1 MSIITLLTDFGSA
14 SPYPA
19 EMKGVLLGLC
29 RATIVD
35 ITHDVPRH
43 DVVRGAYLLAGV
55 ARACAAGTV
64 HLAVIDPGVGTARQ
78 PLAIGSGGQFFV
90 GPDNGLL
97 MPAARALGVPRA
109 FAIDAAAFARRPL
122 SATFHGRD
130 LFAPA
135 AAALALGLPI
145 ERVGREAQPPMELPA
160 APLERTVGRVV
171 GQIIYRDPFGNLVTN
186 IPDAWLRDVPERF
199 VLEHRHGRSPIRR
212 VRTYADAAGGELLA
226 LAGSDGTVEIAL
238 NAGEA
243 ASLLGLD
250 AGDVVTFTES
260 S

>member
-1 MSIITLLTDFGSA
+1 MSIITLLTDFGSG

-43 DVVRGAYLLAGV
+43 EVARAAYLLATV
-55 ARACAAGTV
+55 APACPAGTV
-64 HLAVIDPGVGTARQ
+64 HLAVVDPGVGTARQ
-78 PLAIGSGGQFFV
+78 ALAIGSGGQFFV

-97 MPAARALGVPRA
+97 IPAARALGVPRA
-109 FAIDAAAFARRPL
+109 FAIDVAAFARRPL
-122 SATFHGRD
+122 SPTFHGRD

-135 AAALALGLPI
+135 AAALAAGLPI
-145 ERVGREAQPPMELPA
+145 ERIGPRAAPPVELLPA
-160 APLERTVGRVV
+160 PLDRTAGRVA
-171 GQIIYRDPFGNLVTN
+171 GQVIYRDPFGNLVTN
-186 IPDAWLRDVPERF
+186 IPHSWLQHLPAHL

-212 VRTYADAAGGELLA
+212 AHTYADGAGSELLV
-226 LAGSDGTVEIAL
+226 LAGSSGTVEIGL
-238 NAGEA
+238 NAGDA
-243 ASLLGLD
+243 ASVLGLD
-250 AGDVVTFTES
+250 AGDIVTFMES